1 MAYFITMTCSYL
13 VTGAAGF
20 IGFHTCLKLLSKG
33 LRVIGLDSLNAYYD
47 PTLKDDRL
55 KILQSFESFHF
66 VKGDFSDPTFVKDL
80 FQTQEKNQTPILN
93 VIHLGAQA
101 GVRYSL
107 LEPFPYITSNINGF
121 LSILEAC
128 RYQQGFKHL
137 VYAST
142 SSVYGQN
149 KESPFTE
156 DQRTDHPMSLY
167 AATKKAN
174 EMMAQSY
181 HHLYDLPVTGFRFFT
196 VYGPWGRPDMSAFKF
211 AHAIMK
217 DEPIDVYNFGEMERD
232 FTYVDDIVEGIL
244 KGLENSRRLTKGKE
258 LSHPIYN
265 LGNNKGE
272 KLLDFISLIES
283 CLGKTA
289 KKNMLP
295 LQPGDVPATT
305 AGIDQAKQDFGY
317 EPKTSIQEGLP
328 ILLKWFKGYYY
339 PQK

>member
-1 MAYFITMTCSYL
+1 MSYSYL
-13 VTGAAGF
+13 VTGCAGF
-20 IGFHTCLKLLSKG
+20 IGFHTVQQLLSQGK
-33 LRVIGLDSLNAYYD
+33 RVVGIDCMNAYYD
-47 PTLKDDRL
+47 PNLKESRL
-55 KILQSFESFHF
+55 NILKENKNFHF
-66 VKGDFSDPTFVKDL
+66 HQIDFSEYAHVKGVFDAH
-80 FQTQEKNQTPILN
+80 QEQGFPLLK

-128 RYQQGFKHL
+128 RYQKDFKHL

-149 KESPFTE
+149 KESLFTE

-181 HHLYDLPVTGFRFFT
+181 HHLYDLPVTGYRFFT

-217 DEPIDVYNFGEMERD
+217 DEPIDVYNYGDMERD
-232 FTYVDDIVEGIL
+232 FTYIDDTVEGIL
-244 KGLENSRRLTKGKE
+244 GGLERSRRLSKGKE
-258 LSHPIYN
+258 LSHPVYN

-272 KLLDFISLIES
+272 KLMDFIALIEEG
-283 CLGKTA
+283 LGKKA
-289 KKNMLP
+289 QKNMLP
-295 LQPGDVPATT
+295 MQPGDVPATT
-305 AGIDQAKQDFGY
+305 AGIDQAFNDFGY
-317 EPKTSIQEGLP
+317 QPKTTIQEGLP
-328 ILLKWFKGYYY
+328 KLLKWFKDFYY
-339 PQK
+339 PS